1 MGRFWRDL
9 GTILKLPTAEVDN
22 IDDESKYNRD
32 RAWKVMK
39 RWLQMKGRE
48 ATMGILADAL
58 EQIKMR
64 NAVEKLI
71 GM

>member
-1 MGRFWRDL
+1 M
-9 GTILKLPTAEVDN
+9 KLPPAEVDN
-22 IDDESKYNRD
+22 IEEEFRYNRD
-32 RAWKVMK
+32 KAWKVMK

-48 ATMGILADAL
+48 ATMGILADVL
-58 EQIKMR
+58 EQMKMR